1 MSGSRKPGTGA
12 ALTGG
17 SAPDALQTMLPRLI
31 EAMSD
36 AVVVLDRKGQVVATN
51 QRFRDVFATDTS
63 MPGRPCPHRG
73 DCLPGE
79 DLSTAVCIA
88 CQVAHERKAQR
99 RIHVIADASGR
110 QRRWEATLSP
120 VFDDADEVQYVVE
133 AWRDISER
141 TMLEAQLTHS
151 EHLSKLGMLAAG
163 VAHELNNPLGA
174 LRIGIEAL
182 QRLATRVELPPAEA
196 EYLRETLGDM
206 EQCTLRCIET
216 ARKLRMLGEQQTT
229 RPDWVDLN
237 VVVSETLDL
246 LRYAALKQG
255 ITFTRELTDGLP
267 PVWGNGGTLRG
278 ALMHLCFNAV
288 QAMPEGGELTV
299 RSRLQGD
306 RIVLEIAD
314 NGPGIAP
321 EHLARLWDPF
331 FTTKPVGQGT
341 GLGLSITRRTLLDH
355 GGNIEVA
362 SEPGAGACFTVTLPI
377 GGTGGV
383 RG

>member
-1 MSGSRKPGTGA
+1 
-12 ALTGG
+12 
-17 SAPDALQTMLPRLI
+17 MLPRLI

-36 AVVVLDRKGQVVATN
+36 AVVVLDRKGHVVARN
-51 QRFRDVFATDTS
+51 QRFSEVFATDTS
-63 MPGRPCPHRG
+63 MPGRPCPHMG
-73 DCLPGE
+73 DCLPDA
-79 DLSTAVCIA
+79 DLSNAVCIA
-88 CQVAHERKAQR
+88 CQVATERKAQR
-99 RIHVIADASGR
+99 RIHVIADATGR

-120 VFDDADEVQYVVE
+120 VFDDGGEVQYVVE

-141 TMLEAQLTHS
+141 TMLEAQLSHS
-151 EHLSKLGMLAAG
+151 EHLAKLGMLAAG

-174 LRIGIEAL
+174 LRIGVEAL
-182 QRLATRVELPPAEA
+182 QRLATRVELPPNEG
-196 EYLRETLGDM
+196 EYLRETLADM
-206 EQCTLRCIET
+206 EQCTLRCVET

-237 VVVSETLDL
+237 VVASETLDL

-255 ITFTRELTDGLP
+255 IAVARELADDLP

-288 QAMPEGGELTV
+288 QAMPEGGHLTV
-299 RSRLQGD
+299 RTRLQGD
-306 RIVLEIAD
+306 RIVLEVAD
-314 NGPGIAP
+314 DGPGIAP

-362 SEPGAGACFTVTLPI
+362 SAPGAGACFTVTLPV
-377 GGTGGV
+377 GGDGGD

>member
-1 MSGSRKPGTGA
+1 MKPGHGA
-12 ALTGG
+12 TREGG
-17 SAPDALQTMLPRLI
+17 SPSDAFQSMLPRII

-36 AVVVLDRKGQVVATN
+36 AVVVLDRKGHVVASN
-51 QRFRDVFATDTS
+51 QRFAEVFPEDTS
-63 MPGRPCPHRG
+63 MPGRPCPHMG

-79 DLSTAVCIA
+79 DLSKAVCIA
-88 CQVAHERKAQR
+88 CQVASDRRPQR
-99 RIHVIADASGR
+99 RIHVIADATGR

-120 VFDDADEVQYVVE
+120 VFDEAGEVQYVVE
-133 AWRDISER
+133 SWRDISER
-141 TMLEAQLTHS
+141 TMLEAQLSHS
-151 EHLSKLGMLAAG
+151 EHLAKLGLLAAG

-174 LRIGIEAL
+174 LRIGVDAL
-182 QRLATRVELPPAEA
+182 QRLAGRVELPPAEA
-196 EYLRETLGDM
+196 EYLTETLGDM
-206 EQCTLRCIET
+206 EQCTQRCIET

-237 VVVSETLDL
+237 VAASETLDL

-255 ITFTRELTDGLP
+255 IVVNRELAEALP
-267 PVWGNGGTLRG
+267 PIWGNGGTLRG

-288 QAMPEGGELTV
+288 QAMPNGGHLTV
-299 RSRLQGD
+299 RTRQQGEQ
-306 RIVLEIAD
+306 IVIEVAD
-314 NGPGIAP
+314 DGPGIPP

-341 GLGLSITRRTLLDH
+341 GLGLSITRRTLMDH

-362 SEPGAGACFTVTLPI
+362 STPGAGACFTVTLPV
-377 GGTGGV
+377 GGAGGD